1 MEFSIKMKSNQGIF
15 YHNTIMQ
22 YIILLSKYV
31 VPLLTLPYLTRVLE
45 AELYGII
52 TYLTA
57 IVSYFQIFIDFGYNL
72 SATKDVAEHQ
82 LDKQY
87 IGNVLGKTIQGRLYL
102 LIASFVIYAILI
114 HSVPLTKENLLISYL
129 YFGIVVF
136 SVFIPDFLFRGLER
150 TEVLTFR
157 YLISQLLTIL
167 LTFTLVKSKEDIIWV
182 PILRILELQ
191 ISNILSWYYINKKL
205 QIRVNFTCINDVL
218 KSMKVS
224 AIYFISTFA
233 TTAYGITNTFIFGI
247 MNLPPSQI
255 AYWGVSFTLI
265 SAAQSLYSP
274 IISSLYPHMAARKD
288 FQLLKRIIIIL
299 VPINIILVVFLFK
312 FTYPIIMIISGLEYV
327 DAVQVFRLLLPV
339 LVFSFP
345 AMLIGFPLLGIIGRV
360 KELTTTTIIS
370 AVFHILGLLFLIL
383 IEKFNVF
390 NVAILRSLT
399 EFVLLCTRMYL
410 IIKYI
415 MKKV

>member
-1 MEFSIKMKSNQGIF
+1 
-15 YHNTIMQ
+15 
-22 YIILLSKYV
+22 
-31 VPLLTLPYLTRVLE
+31 
-45 AELYGII
+45 
-52 TYLTA
+52 
-57 IVSYFQIFIDFGYNL
+57 
-72 SATKDVAEHQ
+72 
-82 LDKQY
+82 
-87 IGNVLGKTIQGRLYL
+87 
-102 LIASFVIYAILI
+102 
-114 HSVPLTKENLLISYL
+114 
-129 YFGIVVF
+129 
-136 SVFIPDFLFRGLER
+136 
-150 TEVLTFR
+150 
-157 YLISQLLTIL
+157 
-167 LTFTLVKSKEDIIWV
+167 
-182 PILRILELQ
+182 
-191 ISNILSWYYINKKL
+191 
-205 QIRVNFTCINDVL
+205 
-218 KSMKVS
+218 MKVS